1 MSLQQFINSAQS
13 IEFARAETVANSVS
27 RSGRVIAQTRNS
39 VKPWQF
45 KVVPAA
51 YLKWSTNRAAIEAV
65 LKADR
70 ATEQTISL
78 GATAG
83 SSWLTD
89 YQGGVGVTS
98 GVLDDITVTSASGN
112 SLTIDV
118 SDIADG
124 TVIFQPGDLIQP
136 VDHRYP
142 YTVTAQ
148 VLKATG
154 VDTATVPLHRGYI
167 AQSGYTLGGKAIK
180 VGPACTFRVL
190 ATTLPGV
197 RYLPGQLVEFTSEMQ
212 LLEVVV

>member
-1 MSLQQFINSAQS
+1 MSLQQFINTAQS

-27 RSGRVIAQTRNS
+27 RSGRIIAQTRNS

-45 KVVPAA
+45 KVIPAA

-70 ATEQTISL
+70 AEEQTISL

-83 SSWLTD
+83 SSWLVD
-89 YQGGVGVTS
+89 YQGAVTVTS
-98 GVLDDITVTSASGN
+98 GVLDDITCSSASGN
-112 SLTIDV
+112 TLTINV
-118 SDIADG
+118 SAIADG

-142 YTVTAQ
+142 YTVTEQ
-148 VLKATG
+148 VVKTVG
-154 VDTATVPLHRGYI
+154 ENTATVKLNRGYI
-167 AQSGYTLGGKAIK
+167 AQSGYTLSGKGIK
-180 VGPACTFRVL
+180 VGPACTFRVI
-190 ATTLPGV
+190 ATNLPGV

-212 LLEVVV
+212 LVEVVV